1 MSERRLSI
9 VELFPGA
16 LFPQGDGG
24 NVLALAWRARRR
36 GIHVSLGTVPL
47 GGEIP
52 GADIYA
58 IGGGED
64 EDAPVLATRLAGS
77 SGLRI
82 ALEGGAVLFASG
94 QGYELLGASFEHDD
108 TGERV
113 RGAGLLDVRFERG
126 AFVDRRVV
134 ARPNPRL
141 GLPAISGYESHRGRA
156 ILGQAAEPLAT
167 LEIGTGNGGEPATDG
182 AIGRVGEGWVIG
194 TWLHG
199 PVLPRNPELA
209 DLVLARALD
218 PALAR
223 ALDPG
228 AASVLDPVLDPG
240 AAGASLPPLGD
251 QQSRFAN
258 LVRTE
263 RIAEARRYAT
273 ELIPGT

>member
-1 MSERRLSI
+1 MSGRHLASERRVVSGRGLSI

-24 NVLALAWRARRR
+24 NLLALAWRARRR
-36 GIHVSLGTVPL
+36 GLDVSVGEVPL

-52 GADIYA
+52 HADIYA

-64 EDAPVLATRLAGS
+64 EDAPILATRLARS
-77 SGLRI
+77 AALRA
-82 ALEGGAVLFASG
+82 ALYAGAVLFASG
-94 QGYELLGASFEHDD
+94 QGYELLGSSFERYD

-113 RGAGLLDVRFERG
+113 DGAGLIDVRFDRG

-134 ARPNPRL
+134 TRPNAAL
-141 GLPAISGYESHRGRA
+141 GLPAISGYESHCGRA
-156 ILGQAAEPLAT
+156 TLGADVSPLAA
-167 LEIGTGNGGEPATDG
+167 LEIGTGNGGDPATDG
-182 AIGRVGEGWVIG
+182 AIGRVRDGWVLG

-209 DLVLARALD
+209 DLVLAHGLGVG
-218 PALAR
+218 PADLA
-223 ALDPG
+223 
-228 AASVLDPVLDPG
+228 
-240 AAGASLPPLGD
+240 PLGD
-251 QQSRFAN
+251 RESRFAD

-273 ELIPGT
+273 ELTPP

>member
-36 GIHVSLGTVPL
+36 GIEVAVGHVPL

-52 GADIYA
+52 RADAYV

-64 EDAPVLATRLAGS
+64 EDAPILATRLGRS
-77 SGLRI
+77 RELRA

-94 QGYELLGASFEHDD
+94 QGYELLGSSFEGYD
-108 TGERV
+108 TGERTA
-113 RGAGLLDVRFERG
+113 GAGLLDAEFVRG
-126 AFVDRRVV
+126 PFVDRRVV
-134 ARPNPRL
+134 THPNPAD
-141 GLPAISGYESHRGRA
+141 GLPALSGYESHRGRA
-156 ILGQAAEPLAT
+156 TLGPGARPLAT

-182 AIGRVGEGWVIG
+182 AIGRVGEGWLIG

-209 DLVLARALD
+209 DLVLARAM
-218 PALAR
+218 
-223 ALDPG
+223 G
-228 AASVLDPVLDPG
+228 VEPVELE
-240 AAGASLPPLGD
+240 PLGD
-251 QQSRFAN
+251 RESRFAD
-258 LVRTE
+258 LVRQE

-273 ELIPGT
+273 ELTPRA

>member
-36 GIHVSLGTVPL
+36 GIEVTVGQVPL

-52 GADIYA
+52 RADVYA

-64 EDAPVLATRLAGS
+64 EDAPILASRLGGS
-77 SGLRI
+77 QGLRS
-82 ALEGGAVLFASG
+82 ALDGGAILFASG
-94 QGYELLGASFEHDD
+94 QGYELLGSSFEGYD
-108 TGERV
+108 TGEAAA
-113 RGAGLLDVRFERG
+113 GAGLVDAAFTRG
-126 AFVDRRVV
+126 PFVDRRVV
-134 ARPNPRL
+134 TQPNPAL
-141 GLPAISGYESHRGRA
+141 GLPALSGYESHRGRA
-156 ILGQAAEPLAT
+156 TFGPGAQPLAT

-209 DLVLARALD
+209 DLVLARALGID
-218 PALAR
+218 
-223 ALDPG
+223 
-228 AASVLDPVLDPG
+228 SG
-240 AAGASLPPLGD
+240 AAGLTPLGD
-251 QQSRFAN
+251 RESRFAG
-258 LVRTE
+258 LVREE

-273 ELIPGT
+273 ELTPRI